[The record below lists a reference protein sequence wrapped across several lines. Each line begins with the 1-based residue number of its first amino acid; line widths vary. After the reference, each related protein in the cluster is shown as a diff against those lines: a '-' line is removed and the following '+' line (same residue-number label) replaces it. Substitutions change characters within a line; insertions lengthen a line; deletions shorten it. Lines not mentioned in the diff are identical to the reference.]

1 MLKLKIQHIPYL
13 IFYPSSRIHQYF
25 QKILWWKYQLRS
37 YTDFEL
43 TGFHVNYVKPVISDL
58 MSETVNIFGIPEHLL
73 GFSAI
78 YPQAAP
84 SDVIALEKFGEQEI
98 KSLAWFYGS
107 SSLIF
112 HGKKFVK
119 PIANATSLQAQF
131 DIFKKI
137 VAAKRLKYESNQSS
151 SLAETNKKII
161 DGEQKIELLQS
172 VLTKTKYAKKKQRI
186 ASLKKERHNLIK
198 KTKLQFRS
206 YSKRLVY

>member
-1 MLKLKIQHIPYL
+1 MLTLKIQHIPYL
-13 IFYPSSRIHQYF
+13 IFYPSSRIHRHF

-43 TGFHVNYVKPVISDL
+43 TGFPANYVKPVISDL

-131 DIFKKI
+131 DI
-137 VAAKRLKYESNQSS
+137 
-151 SLAETNKKII
+151 
-161 DGEQKIELLQS
+161 
-172 VLTKTKYAKKKQRI
+172 
-186 ASLKKERHNLIK
+186 LKKL
-198 KTKLQFRS
+198 LP
-206 YSKRLVY
+206 

>member
-1 MLKLKIQHIPYL
+1 MLKLKIQHIPYV
-13 IFYPSSRIHQYF
+13 IFYPSSRIHRRF
-25 QKILWWKYQLRS
+25 QKILRWKYQLRS

-43 TGFHVNYVKPVISDL
+43 TGFHANYAKPVISDI

-131 DIFKKI
+131 DI
-137 VAAKRLKYESNQSS
+137 
-151 SLAETNKKII
+151 
-161 DGEQKIELLQS
+161 
-172 VLTKTKYAKKKQRI
+172 
-186 ASLKKERHNLIK
+186 LKKL
-198 KTKLQFRS
+198 LP
-206 YSKRLVY
+206 

>member
-13 IFYPSSRIHQYF
+13 IFYPSSRIHQHF

-78 YPQAAP
+78 CPQAAP

-131 DIFKKI
+131 DIFKKF

-186 ASLKKERHNLIK
+186 ASVKKERHNLIK
-198 KTKLQFRS
+198 KNKITISKLF
-206 YSKRLVY
+206 